1 MASGDAVSPPRRAG
15 RQSASVVPPKA
26 LSSRPRCS
34 GCVDDRLPWIGESV
48 DMFRFVPRPFVVI
61 GAVVVMLPL
70 GGCLATTVGSFAATA
85 LMSAATGSTGP
96 ETPPTIGEQ
105 LSAANPRVLDSCRAQ
120 IEGPDAPDADD
131 ADEPAAEDT
140 TADVAQQPPGARQP
154 RQSRKQCAVKPVCL
168 PGHSQPTM
176 MMVCQEPA
184 AISTEAD
191 GPEADPRPRRYQGWD
206 WGTPG
211 ASGDSDNAASQPDDG
226 GAWRHPTE
234 RSAG

>member
-96 ETPPTIGEQ
+96 ETPRSASSCRPPTHASWTAAGPKSRVQ
-105 LSAANPRVLDSCRAQ
+105 MRLTPTTPTNLRRKTPQQMSLSSPRVRANRDSR
-120 IEGPDAPDADD
+120 ESN
-131 ADEPAAEDT
+131 
-140 TADVAQQPPGARQP
+140 AR
-154 RQSRKQCAVKPVCL
+154 
-168 PGHSQPTM
+168 
-176 MMVCQEPA
+176 
-184 AISTEAD
+184 
-191 GPEADPRPRRYQGWD
+191 
-206 WGTPG
+206 
-211 ASGDSDNAASQPDDG
+211 
-226 GAWRHPTE
+226 
-234 RSAG
+234 